1 MTSLPGKSQHVQA
14 SPGRWWER
22 DTFSPPGQTPP
33 SPAAC
38 VSSRCPH
45 PQVTDATQV
54 PPWSLEITLCP
65 DSWLQIAKGTQEGE
79 AGSLSPPM
87 GLVLLPA
94 TSAQQQLRGSS
105 SRPEPRDLG
114 EEAAGARLHQNLIQP
129 SWVMRATL
137 RDTQRGSTD
146 TRSSHTSLGK
156 AGRAGGAGGT
166 VTGSG

>member
-1 MTSLPGKSQHVQA
+1 M
-14 SPGRWWER
+14 
-22 DTFSPPGQTPP
+22 
-33 SPAAC
+33 
-38 VSSRCPH
+38 
-45 PQVTDATQV
+45 

-105 SRPEPRDLG
+105 SRPEPRDLD

-129 SWVMRATL
+129 SRVMRATL
-137 RDTQRGSTD
+137 GDTQRGSTDTRD

-156 AGRAGGAGGT
+156 TGRAGGVGGT